1 MSKKE
6 TLKTGRLS
14 ELVSSAAHD
23 RLKNLS
29 TVVNATRCAILRGVN
44 QKQIFF
50 AQKLSDFGPVLN
62 KLMQLKRVT
71 DGA

>member
-1 MSKKE
+1 MA
-6 TLKTGRLS
+6 RN
-14 ELVSSAAHD
+14 

-29 TVVNATRCAILRGVN
+29 TAVNTTRRSTRILLREVN

-50 AQKLSDFGPVLN
+50 SQKLPDLDPVLN

-71 DGA
+71 DGHSY